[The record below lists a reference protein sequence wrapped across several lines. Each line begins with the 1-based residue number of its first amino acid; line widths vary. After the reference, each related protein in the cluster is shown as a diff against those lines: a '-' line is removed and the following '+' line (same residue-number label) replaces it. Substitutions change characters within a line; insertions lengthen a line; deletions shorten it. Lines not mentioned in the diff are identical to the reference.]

1 MSNPFPGMDPYL
13 EGPLWPSFHRNFI
26 EEIARQL
33 TPKLRP
39 KYRTRSGEREV
50 VAAHDPIE
58 LTSLQSRIP
67 DVGVFERS
75 RPSRSE
81 IDFPSNVTPA
91 ATSPLIFEMRDLEE
105 TVQPY
110 VEVRAAG
117 DGTLITAIELLSPTN
132 KRGEGAADFQQKR
145 RELLASTVHYL
156 EIDLLRIGER
166 FPVRNPLPSVPYFVF
181 LSRSDCRPQVEAWPI
196 SLDSPLPV
204 VKVPLLPGDPEVELD
219 LALVL
224 RTIYDL
230 YEYDRDIDYAIPPVV
245 PLSVEQQAWV
255 DQRLIA
261 SGRR

>member
-13 EGPLWPSFHRNFI
+13 EGPIWTTFHNSFI

-39 KYRTRSGEREV
+39 KYRARSGERVV
-50 VAAHDPIE
+50 VAAPDPIE
-58 LTSLQSRIP
+58 LTSLQSRMP

-75 RPSRSE
+75 RPSQSDSE
-81 IDFPSNVTPA
+81 FPLKAKSA
-91 ATSPLIFEMRDLEE
+91 ATAPLIFEMRELEE

-110 VEVRAAG
+110 VEIRATG

-181 LSRSDCRPQVEAWPI
+181 LSHSNRRPQVEAWPI

-219 LALVL
+219 LALAL

-230 YEYDRDIDYAIPPVV
+230 YEYDRDINYTIPPVV
-245 PLSVEQQAWV
+245 PLSVEQQAWA
-255 DQRLIA
+255 DQRLLA
-261 SGRR
+261 AGRR